1 MIRLKKL
8 IEIAV
13 EICNVSKSQRE
24 NGNILNINNWF
35 FMRISFLTI
44 IFFITIDY
52 DILYASNLID
62 QRYQSLKDK
71 FLEILK

>member
-8 IEIAV
+8 IETV

>member
-8 IEIAV
+8 IETV

-24 NGNILNINNWF
+24 KGNILNINNWF